1 MKNLYIFINYK
12 KDEQKDNKDKDELTE
27 NLYSTSNQ
35 KADGP
40 DLYGFCK
47 TLLFLVNNGFLINF
61 LKKLGRDVLY
71 IANEFVEIGKS
82 KICFNFNN
90 LSSRNS
96 GSTKSHLFNAT
107 HKILPASYTR
117 PAIPSA

>member
-12 KDEQKDNKDKDELTE
+12 KDEQEDNKDKDELTE

-61 LKKLGRDVLY
+61 LKKLGWDALDVT
-71 IANEFVEIGKS
+71 NELVEIGES
-82 KICFNFNN
+82 KIYFNFNN
-90 LSSRNS
+90 L
-96 GSTKSHLFNAT
+96 L
-107 HKILPASYTR
+107 Y
-117 PAIPSA
+117 

>member
-1 MKNLYIFINYK
+1 MKNLYIFINDK
-12 KDEQKDNKDKDELTE
+12 KDEQKDNKDELTE

-61 LKKLGRDVLY
+61 LKKLGWDALDVT
-71 IANEFVEIGKS
+71 NELVEIGKS

-90 LSSRNS
+90 L
-96 GSTKSHLFNAT
+96 L
-107 HKILPASYTR
+107 Y
-117 PAIPSA
+117 

>member
-35 KADGP
+35 KADRP

-47 TLLFLVNNGFLINF
+47 TLLFFVNNGFLINF
-61 LKKLGRDVLY
+61 LKKLGWDALDVT
-71 IANEFVEIGKS
+71 NELVEIGES
-82 KICFNFNN
+82 KI
-90 LSSRNS
+90 
-96 GSTKSHLFNAT
+96 
-107 HKILPASYTR
+107 
-117 PAIPSA
+117 